1 MCVSADCCAV
11 PGGKSGATVAPC
23 AAPSLAPAQAH
34 GAAEVQ
40 GNFASSVAQSCGAN
54 VLRRLVAQRRATA
67 GTDALFGLLL
77 LLELPLSF
85 HRLALPV
92 KATAASR
99 FSSHLRGTTDEA
111 AARKLP
117 AAGRAVSTLSAAAA
131 QSRAATRPPLVCCT
145 KGRRQRCAYTV
156 GRSVSPNLPI
166 AHPPTPKRAGQRPA
180 VAEPPG
186 RAGSAGRS
194 AATAVPQY
202 ANAQRLYCGGL
213 GYRGRAASLRVF
225 AARRAAAT
233 CPPQRTGCVHWTA
246 RHRAAGSAA
255 RPKQRPQP
263 TAEPHLPREGGS
275 WGCFRA

>member
-1 MCVSADCCAV
+1 VPFSNFQPKGRHHVASVVEESEGRGVCVSADCCAV

-145 KGRRQRCAYTV
+145 QGRQQMRLY
-156 GRSVSPNLPI
+156 GRSVGPNLPI

-186 RAGSAGRS
+186 RAGLPSRGARLRRLRRS
-194 AATAVPQY
+194 IRMRMRSDYIAV
-202 ANAQRLYCGGL
+202 G
-213 GYRGRAASLRVF
+213 
-225 AARRAAAT
+225 
-233 CPPQRTGCVHWTA
+233 
-246 RHRAAGSAA
+246 
-255 RPKQRPQP
+255 
-263 TAEPHLPREGGS
+263 
-275 WGCFRA
+275 